1 MKTKSKNLFSG
12 ALKDIKV
19 LDISNFL
26 AGPVSSMFLGD
37 YGAEVIKVEKPNLGD
52 EIRYWGNNKNGV
64 GLMYKLINRNKK
76 SITADLRTKFGVKII
91 KKLVKNTDIIIENYR
106 KGTLEKWGLSYEILR
121 KINPGLIMIRITG
134 FGQTGPNSH
143 KPGFGTLAEG
153 YAGFAAING
162 YKDRSPLLPGF
173 GLADETSG
181 LMGAFLALTA
191 LHERDKKS
199 GIGQVVEFGIYE
211 PLFTLLGPQVVD
223 YDQLGIVQ
231 TRNGSRLPFTAPR
244 NTYLTRDDKWVS
256 ISGSAQ
262 STFERMCKA
271 LNVEYLITD
280 QRFLNNRLRIKNAE
294 VLDNALQEAIL
305 KFDQSTLIKMFD
317 KFGAAVAACN
327 NIKEIFED
335 EHFKSRENIIA
346 IDDHELGGPL
356 KMQNVIGK
364 FSRTPG
370 KIRHTGPKL
379 GQHNYEIL
387 VEMLGFSKEELELQ
401 GYKII
406 KN

>member
-12 ALKDIKV
+12 ALHGIKV

-37 YGAEVIKVEKPNLGD
+37 YGAEVIKVEKPGLGD

-106 KGTLEKWGLSYEILR
+106 KGTLEKWGLGYETLS
-121 KINPGLIMIRITG
+121 KINPGLIMVRITG
-134 FGQTGPNSH
+134 FGQTGPYSH

-162 YKDRSPLLPGF
+162 YQDRSPLLPGF

-191 LHERDKKS
+191 LNERDKKS

-244 NTYLTRDDKWVS
+244 NTYLTKDDKWVS

-262 STFERMCKA
+262 STFERMCEA
-271 LNVEYLITD
+271 LNIKHLITD
-280 QRFLNNRLRIKNAE
+280 PRFIDNRLRIKNSKA
-294 VLDNALQEAIL
+294 LDDELQEAIL

-317 KFGAAVAACN
+317 EVGAAVAACN

-335 EHFKSRENIIA
+335 EHFKARKNIIA
-346 IDDHELGGPL
+346 VDDKELGGPL
-356 KMQNVIGK
+356 KMQNIVGN

-370 KIRHTGPKL
+370 KIKHTGPKL

-387 VEMLGFSKEELELQ
+387 VEKLGFSEKELELH
-401 GYKII
+401 GYKLIQR
-406 KN
+406 